1 VNVVITDSTGAV
13 QEQGQAAQA
22 DGLWWNYTTTATAP
36 SGPRLVVTA
45 RDLPGHTAQM
55 NWD

>member
-1 VNVVITDSTGAV
+1 MNVVITDSTGAV